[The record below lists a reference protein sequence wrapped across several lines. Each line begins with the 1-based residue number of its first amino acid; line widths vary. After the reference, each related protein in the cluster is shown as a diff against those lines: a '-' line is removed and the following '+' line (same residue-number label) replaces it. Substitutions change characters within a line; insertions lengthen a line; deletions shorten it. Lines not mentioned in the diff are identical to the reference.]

1 MASLTTIDG
10 TEFHFD
16 PSALLAVAD
25 HAADSGEAV
34 TTVYGLTAGW
44 LETRER
50 ADGLLQ
56 RIGASGTFAKLTRP
70 DGSAVWVNCKVVSVV
85 RPSTEEEDPAAHA
98 VVSVGTLNQAVKET
112 TTQIAEAVNDRGGSL

>member
-1 MASLTTIDG
+1 MASLTTIGG

-25 HAADSGEAV
+25 RAADSEEAV

-44 LETRER
+44 LETGES

-56 RIGASGTFAKLTRP
+56 RIGVSGTFAKLTRP
-70 DGSAVWVNCKVVSVV
+70 DGSAVWVNCKAVAVV
-85 RPSTEEEDPAAHA
+85 RPSSEDEDPAARA

-112 TTQIAEAVNDRGGSL
+112 SSQVAEAVNDRGGSL